1 MSAEAAAPLPREL
14 TVRSAMKKSAH
25 EKALPREEGMQR
37 FWLVAVAALSVAAI
51 EPAKAQV
58 SDDVVKIGVLT
69 DMSGQFSH
77 ESGEGAVT
85 AVKMAVGD
93 FGGKVLGKPIEV
105 IAADHQNRNEVAI
118 AKAREWYD
126 VEKVDMIA
134 NLINSAIALAV
145 TDVAREK
152 NRVAIV
158 NGSGSSRLTG
168 DPCTSNSIHYAY
180 DTYALGVSTGKA
192 LIKQGYDSWY
202 FLTADYAFGHA
213 LESDTAAVVKANGG
227 KVVGSVRY
235 PIDTSDHSSFLL
247 QAQASNAEVIAIAGS
262 GTTFINAVKSAK
274 DFGLTESGKQTLAG
288 LLVWITDVHSM
299 GLETAQGLVLTNGF
313 YWDRDDETR
322 AFSKR
327 FFARMGRMPHMGDAG
342 DYSSTTHYLKAIAA
356 AGTDDAKAVMA
367 KMREMPVNDFF
378 AKNGRVRED
387 GRFVHDM
394 YVYEVKKPSES
405 RYDWDYYKLRAVIPG
420 DEAFR
425 PLADS
430 KCPLVKH

>member
-1 MSAEAAAPLPREL
+1 MRRLSIALAAGVALAGSAYAQ
-14 TVRSAMKKSAH
+14 T
-25 EKALPREEGMQR
+25 
-37 FWLVAVAALSVAAI
+37 
-51 EPAKAQV
+51 AKV

-77 ESGEGAVT
+77 ESGEGSVT
-85 AVKMAVGD
+85 AVKMAVED

-105 IAADHQNRNEVAI
+105 IVADHQNRNEVAI

-126 VEKVDMIA
+126 LGKVDLIA
-134 NLINSAIALAV
+134 NLINSSIALAV
-145 TDVAREK
+145 TNVAQEK

-168 DPCTSNSIHYAY
+168 DSCTPNSIHYAY
-180 DTYALGVSTGKA
+180 DTFALAQGTGKA
-192 LIKQGYDSWY
+192 LIKEGLKSWY

-213 LESDTAAVVKANGG
+213 LEGDTANVVKANGG
-227 KVVGSVRY
+227 TVTGSIRY
-235 PIDTSDHSSFLL
+235 PIDTADHSSFLL
-247 QAQASNAEVIAIAGS
+247 QAQASKAKVVAIAGS

-274 DFGLTESGKQTLAG
+274 DFGLAEGGKQTIAG
-288 LLVWITDVHSM
+288 LLVWITDIDSM
-299 GLETAQGLVLTNGF
+299 GLATAQGLVLTNAF
-313 YWDRDDETR
+313 YWDRDEETR

-327 FFARMGRMPHMGDAG
+327 FFAKMKRMPHMGDAG
-342 DYSSTTHYLKAIAA
+342 DYSSTMHYLNAIKA
-356 AGTDDAKAVMA
+356 AGTDEAKAVMA

-387 GRFVHDM
+387 GRFIHDM

-405 RYDWDYYKLRAVIPG
+405 KYPWDYYKLRSVIPG

-425 PLADS
+425 PVSES
-430 KCPLVKH
+430 KCPLLKK